1 MRFKSLPSP
10 ALSSLRRWWRR
21 GRLRSQRHAAQWRRE
36 FPWGAS
42 LAASAVV
49 LIVAAGTWAVDR
61 TVRDRY
67 DRDVRLSVLDRASTA
82 RARLEAVI
90 RAHNNLS
97 QGLAAATAFHLSQ
110 TGHLRPDEYT
120 RLVHAFM
127 AGQPGVRA
135 IALLQGHTVQALEP
149 KTTSVIKVGFDFG
162 ELARQRQAINLARH
176 TRQVSLSGPIALQ
189 DAEPVV
195 LSYAPIFL
203 VPSTVS
209 PQAKTW
215 ETTAPAP
222 VVATLPSGIDGYGG
236 TIALATNMNF
246 VTQAA
251 GLFQGRDGLQY
262 ALRAK
267 RSAQAWGEVFWGNPT
282 LFEQQPVRLTV
293 TFSNA
298 VWELAAVPRDGW
310 AVRPSSTLLLFR
322 GLGVTLAIV
331 GGGLV
336 FLMVREPARLKAAIQ
351 QASDTNALLRA
362 EVVERKQAQ
371 TQLRVLTAELEQRV
385 RDRTQDL
392 SAALD
397 TLQKTQVQLVQTEK
411 MSSLGQ
417 LVAGVAHEINNPV
430 NFICGNL
437 SPARDY
443 IQDLLVCLQR
453 YRETF
458 PDVPPELA
466 EFCDDIDIEF
476 VIEDL
481 PKLVNSMQVG
491 ADRIRQIVR
500 SLRVF
505 SRVDDTA
512 LKTVDLHEGIDSTI
526 MILGNRLKAQH
537 QRPAIQV
544 MRRYGSLPK
553 VECYA
558 GQVDQIFM
566 NLLVN
571 AIDALD
577 DSMAGDPPG
586 DSSRWEPT
594 ITITTEAID
603 PGWIRATV
611 ADNGPGIPE
620 SVRDRLFEAFF
631 TTKPVGKGTGM
642 GLSISYDI
650 ATTKHGGR
658 LTCESTPSEGTRFIV
673 ELPVSQTRVAQ
684 PAAST
689 ATTVETLAEFG

>member
-10 ALSSLRRWWRR
+10 ALSSLRRRWRR
-21 GRLRSQRHAAQWRRE
+21 GRLRSQRRAAQWCRDW
-36 FPWGAS
+36 PWGAS
-42 LAASAVV
+42 LAASVV
-49 LIVAAGTWAVDR
+49 VVIVATGTWAVDR

-67 DRDVRLSVLDRASTA
+67 DRDVRLSVLDRAGTA

-110 TGHLRPDEYT
+110 TGHLSPTEYS
-120 RLVHAFM
+120 RLVHAFT

-149 KTTSVIKVGFDFG
+149 KTAPVLSVGFDLG
-162 ELARQRQAINLARH
+162 QLTSQRQAINLARH
-176 TRQVSLSGPIALQ
+176 TRQVSLSGPIALE
-189 DAEPVV
+189 DTEPVV

-203 VPSTVS
+203 APSTVS
-209 PQAKTW
+209 PQAQTW
-215 ETTAPAP
+215 DTGANAP
-222 VVATLPSGIDGYGG
+222 VVATLPRGIDGYGG
-236 TIALATNMNF
+236 TIALATNMTF
-246 VTQAA
+246 VTQEA

-262 ALRAK
+262 ALRVK
-267 RSAQAWGEVFWGNPT
+267 RSAQTWGEVFWGNPT

-293 TFSNA
+293 ALPNA
-298 VWELAAVPRDGW
+298 VWELAAVPREGW

-362 EVVERKQAQ
+362 EVVERQQAQ
-371 TQLRVLTAELEQRV
+371 AQLRVLTAELEQRV

-392 SAALD
+392 SEALD

-458 PDVPPELA
+458 PDIPPELE

-476 VIEDL
+476 VAEDL
-481 PKLVNSMQVG
+481 PKVVNSMQVG

-544 MRRYGSLPK
+544 KRRYGALPK
-553 VECYA
+553 IECYA

-577 DSMAGDPPG
+577 EQMIADPPG
-586 DSSRWEPT
+586 NPPTWEPA
-594 ITITTEAID
+594 ITITTEAIGTD
-603 PGWIRATV
+603 WIRATV

-620 SVRDRLFEAFF
+620 AVRDRLFEAFF

-658 LTCESTPSEGTRFIV
+658 LTCESAPGEGTRFLV
-673 ELPVSQTRVAQ
+673 ELPVSQTRSPQ
-684 PAAST
+684 PVT
-689 ATTVETLAEFG
+689 ATTATV